1 MYCATRKRLYVN
13 SKQRQTRASDSL
25 TTFILGMLIVFIGYV
40 AWGMLTISYKARIYE
55 IAGIFF
61 NYITAVLYVVL
72 VVITGRIKKMME
84 FRQLKVVSGAGFL
97 IA

>member
-55 IAGIFF
+55 ID
-61 NYITAVLYVVL
+61 
-72 VVITGRIKKMME
+72 
-84 FRQLKVVSGAGFL
+84 S
-97 IA
+97 